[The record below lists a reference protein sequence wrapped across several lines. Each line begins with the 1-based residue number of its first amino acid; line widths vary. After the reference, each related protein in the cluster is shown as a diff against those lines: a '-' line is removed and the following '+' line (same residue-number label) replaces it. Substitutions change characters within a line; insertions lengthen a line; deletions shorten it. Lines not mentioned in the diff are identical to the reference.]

1 MTNILKLQR
10 DVRPS
15 ADLRP
20 FASAGPASREAERK
34 IDLSDIAI
42 EEVSLRPESR
52 LPFHTDPHG
61 CAADRYRLLRMRLR
75 ELWIAGRLKTLLV
88 TSPLPEDGKS
98 TTAMNLAT
106 ALAEGGKYSVLLMEA
121 DLYHSPLAEL
131 LGIQRGPGLAECLE
145 GTASLNSAIR
155 RLQPLGWFVLPAG
168 DAHGNPTEL
177 LHTEAFAQVMQK
189 VVPCFDWVLIDSP
202 PVVPLVDALLLKHH
216 ANATLLVTRAGK
228 TPREAI
234 EKSLSLLGREHVLG
248 VVLNA
253 VDGLNQ
259 LYSKY
264 SKYYGNFGPKASK
277 PK

>member
-10 DVRPS
+10 EVRPS
-15 ADLRP
+15 GDLRP
-20 FASAGPASREAERK
+20 FASTGIVSGETERK
-34 IDLSDIAI
+34 INLGEILSVD
-42 EEVSLRPESR
+42 VSLRPESR
-52 LPFHTDPHG
+52 IPFHTDPHG

-75 ELWIAGRLKTLLV
+75 EFWLAGKLKTLLV

-106 ALAEGGKYSVLLMEA
+106 ALAEGGKYTVLLIEA

-145 GTASLNSAIR
+145 GTATLASAIR
-155 RLQPLGWFVLPAG
+155 RLQPLGWFVLTAG
-168 DAHGNPTEL
+168 EPHENPTEL
-177 LHTEAFAQVMQK
+177 LHTDAFAQTMQK
-189 VVPCFDWVLIDSP
+189 IVPCFDWVLIDSP

-216 ANATLLVTRAGK
+216 ANATLLVARAGK
-228 TPREAI
+228 TPRDAI
-234 EKSLSLLGREHVLG
+234 EKSLALIGREHVLG

-259 LYSKY
+259 IYSKY
-264 SKYYGNFGPKASK
+264 SKYYGSFRENASK

>member
-1 MTNILKLQR
+1 MANILKLER
-10 DVRPS
+10 NARPS
-15 ADLRP
+15 ADIRP
-20 FASAGPASREAERK
+20 SAAGITLVETERK
-34 IDLSDIAI
+34 INRDDILA

-52 LPFHTDPHG
+52 IPFHTDPHG

-75 ELWIAGRLKTLLV
+75 ELWIAGKLKTLLI

-98 TTAMNLAT
+98 TTAMNVAT
-106 ALAEGGKYSVLLMEA
+106 ALAEGGKYSVLLIEA

-131 LGIQRGPGLAECLE
+131 LGIRSGPGLAECLE
-145 GTASLNSAIR
+145 GTATLTSAIR

-168 DAHGNPTEL
+168 EAHGNPTEL

-189 VVPCFDWVLIDSP
+189 VVPCFDWVLLDSP
-202 PVVPLVDALLLKHH
+202 PVLPLVDALLLKHH
-216 ANATLLVTRAGK
+216 ANATLLVARAGK
-228 TPREAI
+228 TPRDAI

-264 SKYYGNFGPKASK
+264 SKYYGSFRTGPSGPK
-277 PK
+277 

>member
-1 MTNILKLQR
+1 MTNLLKLR
-10 DVRPS
+10 EVRSGPE
-15 ADLRP
+15 LRP
-20 FASAGPASREAERK
+20 GGVARTGTAE
-34 IDLSDIAI
+34 I
-42 EEVSLRPESR
+42 EPKLEVSEILTKEVALRPESR
-52 LPFHTDPHG
+52 ISFHTDPHG

-75 ELWIAGRLKTLLV
+75 ELWTTGRLKTLLV

-98 TTAMNLAT
+98 TTAMNVAT
-106 ALAEGGKYSVLLMEA
+106 ALAEGGKYKVLLIEA
-121 DLYHSPLAEL
+121 DLYHSPFAEL
-131 LGIQRGPGLAECLE
+131 LGIDRGPGLAGCLE
-145 GTASLNSAIR
+145 GVATLNSAIR
-155 RLQPLGWFVLPAG
+155 RLEPLNWFVLPAG
-168 DAHGNPTEL
+168 EAQGNPTEL
-177 LHTEAFAQVMQK
+177 LHTEAFAQIMQK

-228 TPREAI
+228 TPRRDI
-234 EKSLSLLGREHVLG
+234 EKSLSLLGREHVVA

-264 SKYYGNFGPKASK
+264 SKYYGNPGNRLGK

>member
-1 MTNILKLQR
+1 MANILKLER
-10 DVRPS
+10 DARPIADIRPS
-15 ADLRP
+15 A
-20 FASAGPASREAERK
+20 AGITLVETERK
-34 IDLSDIAI
+34 INRDEILA

-52 LPFHTDPHG
+52 IPFHTDPHG

-75 ELWIAGRLKTLLV
+75 ELWIAGKLKTLLI
-88 TSPLPEDGKS
+88 TSALPEDGKS
-98 TTAMNLAT
+98 TTAMNVAT
-106 ALAEGGKYSVLLMEA
+106 ALAEGGKYSVLLIEA

-131 LGIQRGPGLAECLE
+131 LGIRPGPGLAECLE
-145 GTASLNSAIR
+145 GTVSLTSAIR

-168 DAHGNPTEL
+168 EVHGNPTEL
-177 LHTEAFAQVMQK
+177 LHTEAFARVMQK

-202 PVVPLVDALLLKHH
+202 PVLPLVDALLLKHH
-216 ANATLLVTRAGK
+216 ANATLLVARAGK

-234 EKSLSLLGREHVLG
+234 EKSLALLGREHVLG

-264 SKYYGNFGPKASK
+264 SKYYGSFRTGPSGPK
-277 PK
+277 